1 MEFSIAASCSLSA
14 FSFVSLFS
22 THGRFFTLA
31 YSHSLFFFFFFAC
44 LKPFIHAYIRAF
56 PFP

>member
-31 YSHSLFFFFFFAC
+31 YSHSLFFFFFFC
-44 LKPFIHAYIRAF
+44 LFETIHTRIY
-56 PFP
+56 